1 MRKHKPVN
9 QLYRWVH
16 SEIGILYEIGRYK
29 EGTIRNPRGYPEDVG
44 IRASTRLSNKNTR
57 GAARP
62 LRKAPFT
69 RKRRQAKLIHDIAK
83 GITEGRKYGPRNNCV
98 LCGRGLTDQE
108 SIQRGI
114 GSECWQGVLAETERV
129 RDQRQRQGVIDGLLT
144 AAQ

>member
-1 MRKHKPVN
+1 MRKHKS

-29 EGTIRNPRGYPEDVG
+29 DGTIRNPRGYPEDVV
-44 IRASTRLSNKNTR
+44 IRALDKALEQEHQRRSE
-57 GAARP
+57 AAK
-62 LRKAPFT
+62 KAAVT
-69 RKRRQAKLIHDIAK
+69 RKRRQAKLIHEIAK

-108 SIQRGI
+108 SIHRGI
-114 GSECWQGVLAETERV
+114 GSECWQGVLAETESV